1 MKVNELHGW
10 NVSRQEAEEI
20 QRKLRNEISLEDHIA
35 ISDIKLVAGIDNGYT
50 TEDGITTAHAVV
62 VVLDFPGLNI
72 VEKQFASERID
83 FPYIPGLLS
92 FREAPAILAA
102 CRKVANEP
110 DVVLFDAQGYAHFR
124 RLGVA
129 SHIGLILDVPSIGC
143 AKTRLIGRYEE
154 PKEEFGAYAPLVD
167 HNEVIGAV
175 VRTRLQHS
183 PLFVS
188 PGHRISVETAMRVV
202 LACCKDNNF
211 LPEPTRLAHN
221 LITEYTR
228 PLRRSTTTKKA
239 KSRNAP

>member
-1 MKVNELHGW
+1 MKINELHSW

-20 QRKLRNEISLEDHIA
+20 QRELRHKVSLEDHIA
-35 ISDIKLVAGIDNGYT
+35 LSDIKMVAGIDNAYT
-50 TEDGITTAHAVV
+50 SDSSITTAHAVV
-62 VVLDFPGLNI
+62 VVLDFPQLNV
-72 VEKQFASERID
+72 VEEQYAAERID

-102 CRKVANEP
+102 CRKVASEP

-124 RLGVA
+124 RLGAA

-143 AKTRLIGRYEE
+143 AKTRLVGRYEE
-154 PKEEFGAYAPLVD
+154 PKQEFGAHSPLTD
-167 HNEVIGAV
+167 RNEVIGAV

-188 PGHRISVETAMRVV
+188 PGHKISVETALQVV
-202 LACCKDNNF
+202 LACCKENNF

-221 LITEYTR
+221 LITQHTKPY
-228 PLRRSTTTKKA
+228 RRSTTAKKS
-239 KSRNAP
+239 KSRSTG